1 MSEQTINT
9 VIFDLDDVLCDYDR
23 NARIAHMAQT
33 TALSSDAVI
42 AAIWDSGFDDDADE
56 GAYSAADY
64 LAETEMRLGHPI
76 SATQWAD
83 ARKAGMTPR
92 PVVLE
97 MASRIQARASLAGF
111 TNNGPLMHQ
120 MIADIFPEAHELFG
134 DRLFFSYDIGLA
146 KPDPKAYLAVLE
158 IIGAK
163 PRQTL
168 FIDDNEGYV
177 LGAAAAGLHVHRYI
191 DADSLAHQLRNFG
204 LL

>member
-1 MSEQTINT
+1 MSDQAINT

-23 NARIAHMAQT
+23 DARIAHMEQST
-33 TALSSDAVI
+33 GLSRDVII
-42 AAIWDSGFDDDADE
+42 AALWESGFDDDADE
-56 GAYSAADY
+56 GAYSAAAY
-64 LAETEMRLGHPI
+64 LTETEMRLGCSI
-76 SATQWAD
+76 TATQWAD

-97 MASRIQARASLAGF
+97 MVRRIQARVSLAGF

-134 DRLFFSYDIGLA
+134 EQLFFSCDIGLA
-146 KPDPKAYLAVLE
+146 KPDPKAFLAVLE
-158 IIGAK
+158 KIGAQ
-163 PRQTL
+163 PQQTL
-168 FIDDNEGYV
+168 FIDDSEGYV

-191 DADSLAHQLRNFG
+191 DAESLAHQLRNFD